1 MTLFDQDVLPSGPL
15 GPLVRVRMTVAYDG
29 TGFSGF
35 APNPG
40 VKTVGGALRASLER
54 ILRHQVPLTCA
65 GRTDAGVHGWGQ
77 VVTFDASKDIE
88 LERVVRSVNLMC
100 APSIVVRG
108 ADLVP
113 AEFDARRSAT
123 ARSYRY
129 TVLNTRTANPL
140 LAKTVWHV
148 PEPLDLPAMRLG
160 CDPLIGAHDFSSF
173 CRKPRAPRPPSGA
186 PAAPRPASGAHA
198 DDADPPS
205 MVREVRD
212 ARWLDL
218 GDGLLRFDI
227 EASSFCQQMVRAIV
241 GTLVDVG
248 LGKRTAGDVR
258 GILEARTR
266 SAASG
271 VAPPHGLVLWE
282 VRY

>member
-1 MTLFDQDVLPSGPL
+1 MLPSGPF
-15 GPLVRVRMTVAYDG
+15 GPLARVRLLVAYDG

-40 VKTVGGALRASLER
+40 VKTVGGTLRASLER

-65 GRTDAGVHGWGQ
+65 GRTDAGVHAWGQ
-77 VVTFDASKDIE
+77 VVTFDTSGDD
-88 LERVVRSVNLMC
+88 LDLPRLMRSLNLMC
-100 APSIVVRG
+100 APSIVVRE
-108 ADLVP
+108 ATVVDD
-113 AEFDARRSAT
+113 AFDARRSAT
-123 ARSYRY
+123 ARRYRY
-129 TVLNTRTANPL
+129 TVLNTPTANPL
-140 LAKTVWHV
+140 LAERVWHV
-148 PEPLDLPAMRLG
+148 PDPLDLAALRLG
-160 CDPLIGAHDFSSF
+160 CDPLIGTHDFSSF
-173 CRKPRAPRPPSGA
+173 CRKPKVPVGTE
-186 PAAPRPASGAHA
+186 
-198 DDADPPS
+198 PPS

-212 ARWLDL
+212 ARWHDL

-258 GILEARTR
+258 GILDARQR
-266 SAASG
+266 AAASG

-282 VRY
+282 VCY

>member
-1 MTLFDQDVLPSGPL
+1 
-15 GPLVRVRMTVAYDG
+15 MTVAYDG

-40 VKTVGGALRASLER
+40 VKTVGGSLRTSLER

-77 VVTFDASKDIE
+77 VVTFDANRDIE
-88 LERVVRSVNLMC
+88 LDRVVRSVNLMC
-100 APSIVVRG
+100 APSIVVRA

-129 TVLNTRTANPL
+129 TVLNTPTPNPL
-140 LAKTVWHV
+140 LVKTVWHV
-148 PEPLDLPAMRLG
+148 PEPLDLSAMRLG
-160 CDPLIGAHDFSSF
+160 CDPLIGSHDFSSF
-173 CRKPRAPRPPSGA
+173 CRKPRMP
-186 PAAPRPASGAHA
+186 
-198 DDADPPS
+198 DDAGPPS

-218 GDGLLRFDI
+218 GEGLLRFDI
-227 EASSFCQQMVRAIV
+227 EAASFCHQMVRAIV

-248 LGKRTAGDVR
+248 LGKRTAGEVR

-266 SAASG
+266 SAAAG
-271 VAPPHGLVLWE
+271 IAPPHGLVLWE
-282 VRY
+282 VTY

>member
-1 MTLFDQDVLPSGPL
+1 LTLFDQEVLPSGPL
-15 GPLVRVRMTVAYDG
+15 GPLVRVRLTVAYDG

-40 VKTVGGALRASLER
+40 VKTVGGTLRTSLER
-54 ILRHQVPLTCA
+54 VLRHQVPLTCA
-65 GRTDAGVHGWGQ
+65 GRTDAGVHAWGQ
-77 VVTFDASKDIE
+77 VVTFDAERDID

-100 APSIVVRG
+100 APSIVVRDAAI
-108 ADLVP
+108 ADP
-113 AEFDARRSAT
+113 GFDARRSAT
-123 ARSYRY
+123 ARRYRY
-129 TVLNTRTANPL
+129 TVLNTPHANPL
-140 LAKTVWHV
+140 VANTVWHV
-148 PEPLDLPAMRLG
+148 PEPLELAAMRLG
-160 CDPLIGAHDFSSF
+160 CDPLIGTHDFSSF
-173 CRKPRAPRPPSGA
+173 CRRPKVPEGVE
-186 PAAPRPASGAHA
+186 
-198 DDADPPS
+198 PPS

-248 LGKRTAGDVR
+248 LGKRTAGEVR
-258 GILEARTR
+258 GILLAQQR

-271 VAPPHGLVLWE
+271 VAPPQGLVLWE
-282 VRY
+282 VAY

>member
-1 MTLFDQDVLPSGPL
+1 M
-15 GPLVRVRMTVAYDG
+15 
-29 TGFSGF
+29 
-35 APNPG
+35 
-40 VKTVGGALRASLER
+40 LRASLER
-54 ILRHQVPLTCA
+54 ILRHQVPITCA

-77 VVTFDASKDIE
+77 VVSFDTSRDGLDLAR
-88 LERVVRSVNLMC
+88 LTRSLNLLC
-100 APSIVVRG
+100 GPAIVVR
-108 ADLVP
+108 AAELVP

-123 ARSYRY
+123 ARCYRY
-129 TVLNTRTANPL
+129 TVLNTPTANPL
-140 LAKTVWHV
+140 VANTVWHV
-148 PEPLDLPAMRLG
+148 PEPLDLAAMRLG
-160 CDPLIGAHDFSSF
+160 CDPLIGTHDFSSF
-173 CRKPRAPRPPSGA
+173 CRKPRLPV
-186 PAAPRPASGAHA
+186 
-198 DDADPPS
+198 DADPPS

-218 GDGLLRFDI
+218 GEGLLRFDI
-227 EASSFCQQMVRAIV
+227 EASSFCQQMVRAVV

-266 SAASG
+266 SAAAG

>member
-1 MTLFDQDVLPSGPL
+1 
-15 GPLVRVRMTVAYDG
+15 MTVAYDG

-40 VKTVGGALRASLER
+40 VKTVGGVLRTSLER
-54 ILRHQVPLTCA
+54 ILRHKVPITCA

-77 VVTFDASKDIE
+77 VITFDAEEGIE
-88 LERVVRSVNLMC
+88 LDRIVRSLNLMC
-100 APSIVVRG
+100 GPSIVVRD
-108 ADLVP
+108 AAVVDTS
-113 AEFDARRSAT
+113 FDARRSAT
-123 ARSYRY
+123 ARCYRY
-129 TVLNTRTANPL
+129 TVLNTPFANPL
-140 LAKTVWHV
+140 LANTVWHV
-148 PEPLDLPAMRLG
+148 PDPLDLAAMRLG
-160 CDPLIGAHDFSSF
+160 CDPLIGTHDFSSF
-173 CRKPRAPRPPSGA
+173 CRRPKV
-186 PAAPRPASGAHA
+186 A
-198 DDADPPS
+198 DDVEPPS

-218 GDGLLRFDI
+218 GDGVLRFDI

-258 GILEARTR
+258 GILEARQR

-271 VAPPHGLVLWE
+271 VAPPQGLVLWE

>member
-1 MTLFDQDVLPSGPL
+1 LTLFDQEVLPSGPL
-15 GPLVRVRMTVAYDG
+15 GPLVRVRLTVAYDG

-40 VKTVGGALRASLER
+40 VKTVGGTLRTSLER
-54 ILRHQVPLTCA
+54 VLRHQVPLTCA
-65 GRTDAGVHGWGQ
+65 GRTDAGVHAWGQ
-77 VVTFDASKDIE
+77 VVTFDAERDID

-100 APSIVVRG
+100 APSIVVRDAAI
-108 ADLVP
+108 ADP
-113 AEFDARRSAT
+113 GFDARRSAT
-123 ARSYRY
+123 ARRYRY
-129 TVLNTRTANPL
+129 TVLNTPHANPL
-140 LAKTVWHV
+140 VANTVWHV
-148 PEPLDLPAMRLG
+148 PEPLELAAMRLG
-160 CDPLIGAHDFSSF
+160 CDPLIGTHDFSSF
-173 CRKPRAPRPPSGA
+173 CRRPKVPEGVE
-186 PAAPRPASGAHA
+186 
-198 DDADPPS
+198 PPS

-248 LGKRTAGDVR
+248 LGKRTAGEVR
-258 GILEARTR
+258 GILLAQQR

-271 VAPPHGLVLWE
+271 VAPPQGLVQWE
-282 VRY
+282 VAY